1 MPYEKY
7 KRFWAVTDA
16 AGQLVCLTVYRKGAQ
31 EVLRRLGAVEG
42 PAALGAAEPAP
53 KVARPGTRSHARKT
67 PDRLET
73 ERQIET
79 GRQVKTTRRE
89 QRRRGE

>member
-42 PAALGAAEPAP
+42 PAALGTAEPAL
-53 KVARPGTRSHARKT
+53 KVARPGARPNARKT
-67 PDRLET
+67 PYRLEAG
-73 ERQIET
+73 RQIEA
-79 GRQVKTTRRE
+79 GRQ
-89 QRRRGE
+89 QRRRKD

>member
-42 PAALGAAEPAP
+42 PAVLGTAEPAP
-53 KVARPGTRSHARKT
+53 KVPRPGGRPRARKT
-67 PDRLET
+67 PYRL
-73 ERQIET
+73 ET
-79 GRQVKTTRRE
+79 GRQIEAGRQAKTPQRE
-89 QRRRGE
+89 QKGGK

>member
-42 PAALGAAEPAP
+42 PAAPRTAEPIP
-53 KVARPGTRSHARKT
+53 KVAKPKPRSNNRKT
-67 PDRLET
+67 PYRLET
-73 ERQIET
+73 GRQIET
-79 GRQVKTTRRE
+79 GRQAKTTQRK
-89 QRRRGE
+89 QRRGK

>member
-31 EVLRRLGAVEG
+31 EVLRRLSAQEG
-42 PAALGAAEPAP
+42 SSGPVPVKPCPEAAKL
-53 KVARPGTRSHARKT
+53 RPQSSGGKT
-67 PDRLET
+67 PYRLET
-73 ERQIET
+73 GRQKET
-79 GRQVKTTRRE
+79 GRQVNAGRQQ
-89 QRRRGE
+89 QRRRGR

>member
-42 PAALGAAEPAP
+42 PAAPGTAEPAP
-53 KVARPGTRSHARKT
+53 KVVRPGARPNARKT
-67 PDRLET
+67 PYRLK
-73 ERQIET
+73 T
-79 GRQVKTTRRE
+79 GR
-89 QRRRGE
+89 

>member
-42 PAALGAAEPAP
+42 PAV
-53 KVARPGTRSHARKT
+53 KVARPGARPNARKT
-67 PDRLET
+67 PYRLEAG
-73 ERQIET
+73 RQIEA
-79 GRQVKTTRRE
+79 GRQ
-89 QRRRGE
+89 QRRRKD